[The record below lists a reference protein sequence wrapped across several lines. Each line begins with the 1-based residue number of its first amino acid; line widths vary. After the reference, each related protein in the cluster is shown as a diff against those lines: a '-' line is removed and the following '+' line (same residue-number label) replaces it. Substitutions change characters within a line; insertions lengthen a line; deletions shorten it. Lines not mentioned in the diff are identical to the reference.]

1 MALPRTTAAVPER
14 CAQTRRARCIASPD
28 REPLPMTDPRLSAVE
43 RFYDFHPINAKQ
55 ILDAVAARG
64 IAPEAITEAVLQQHD
79 QDHYGGTA
87 ATDRLIAEA
96 AVRADDVVLDICSG
110 MGGPARYLA
119 WKTDC
124 DVTGLDLTASRVQG
138 AGELT
143 RLAGLADRVR
153 FVHGNALEMPFD
165 DASFTLAIAQEA
177 FAHIPDK
184 PRLLA
189 ECARVLQ
196 PGGRLVFSDIL
207 HRGDLSAHDAQRLLD
222 GMTFSEIE
230 TLDGYAQHL
239 GACGMTIV
247 QRLDLTAEW
256 TRILVERHAMYRSLE
271 PDTVARLGREHFERY
286 DRAYEHFVG
295 LYRSGV
301 LAGALIHAVRGR

>member
-1 MALPRTTAAVPER
+1 
-14 CAQTRRARCIASPD
+14 
-28 REPLPMTDPRLSAVE
+28 MTDLRLDAVE

-55 ILDAVAARG
+55 ILDAVVARG
-64 IAPEAITEAVLQQHD
+64 IAPDAITEAVLQQHD

-87 ATDRLIAEA
+87 ATDRLITEA
-96 AVRADDVVLDICSG
+96 AVRAEDVVLDVCSG

-119 WKTDC
+119 WKTGC
-124 DVTGLDLTASRVQG
+124 DVTGLDLTASRVEG
-138 AGELT
+138 ATELT
-143 RLAGLADRVR
+143 RVAGLSDSVR
-153 FVHGNALEMPFD
+153 FVHGNALDMPFP

-207 HRGDLSAHDAQRLLD
+207 HRGNLSADDAQRLLE

-230 TLDGYAQHL
+230 TPDGYAEQL
-239 GACGMTIV
+239 SLRGMAV
-247 QRLDLTAEW
+247 VRLSDLTDEW

-271 PDTVARLGREHFERY
+271 SDTVARLGREHFERY

-295 LYRSGV
+295 LYQSGV
-301 LAGALIHAVRGR
+301 LAGALIHAVKAG

>member
-1 MALPRTTAAVPER
+1 M
-14 CAQTRRARCIASPD
+14 SD
-28 REPLPMTDPRLSAVE
+28 SRLDAVE

-64 IAPEAITEAVLQQHD
+64 IALDAITEAVLQQHD
-79 QDHYGGTA
+79 QDHFGGTA
-87 ATDRLIAEA
+87 ANDRLIIEA
-96 AVRADDVVLDICSG
+96 AVGAEDVVLDVCSG

-119 WKTDC
+119 WKTGC
-124 DVTGLDLTASRVQG
+124 KVTGLDLTASRVEG
-138 AGELT
+138 ATELT
-143 RLAGLADRVR
+143 RAAGLSGSVR
-153 FVHGNALEMPFD
+153 FVHGNALDMPFREE
-165 DASFTLAIAQEA
+165 SFTLAIAQEA

-189 ECARVLQ
+189 ECARVLR
-196 PGGRLVFSDIL
+196 PDGRLVFSDIL
-207 HRGDLSAHDAQRLLD
+207 HRGNLSIQDSQRLLQ

-230 TLDGYAQHL
+230 TMDGYAEKL
-239 GACGMTIV
+239 SLAGMRV
-247 QRLDLTAEW
+247 VRLLDLTEEW

-271 PDTVARLGREHFERY
+271 SDTVARLGREHFERY

-301 LAGALIHAVRGR
+301 LAGALIHAVKAGREP

>member
-1 MALPRTTAAVPER
+1 
-14 CAQTRRARCIASPD
+14 
-28 REPLPMTDPRLSAVE
+28 MTDPRLNAVE
-43 RFYDFHPINAKQ
+43 RFYDFHPINASQ

-64 IAPEAITEAVLQQHD
+64 IAPDAITEAVLQQHD

-87 ATDRLIAEA
+87 ATDRLITEA
-96 AVRADDVVLDICSG
+96 AVRAEDVVLDVCSG

-119 WKTDC
+119 WKTGC
-124 DVTGLDLTASRVQG
+124 DVTGLDLTASRVEG
-138 AGELT
+138 ATELT
-143 RLAGLADRVR
+143 RVAGLSESVR
-153 FVHGNALEMPFD
+153 FVHGNALDMPFH
-165 DASFTLAIAQEA
+165 DASFTLAIAQES

-189 ECARVLQ
+189 ECARVLR

-207 HRGDLSAHDAQRLLD
+207 HRGNLAAHDAQRLSE

-230 TLDGYAQHL
+230 TLEGYAQRL
-239 GACGMTIV
+239 SLCGMAV
-247 QRLDLTAEW
+247 VRLVDLTEEW

-271 PDTVARLGREHFERY
+271 SHTVARLGREHFERY

-301 LAGALIHAVRGR
+301 LGGALIHAVKSR

>member
-1 MALPRTTAAVPER
+1 
-14 CAQTRRARCIASPD
+14 
-28 REPLPMTDPRLSAVE
+28 MTDLRLDAVE

-55 ILDAVAARG
+55 ILDAVVARG
-64 IAPEAITEAVLQQHD
+64 IAPDAITEAVLQQHD

-87 ATDRLIAEA
+87 ATDRLISEA
-96 AVRADDVVLDICSG
+96 AVRAEDVVLDVCSG

-119 WKTDC
+119 WKTGC
-124 DVTGLDLTASRVQG
+124 DVTGLDLTASRVDG
-138 AGELT
+138 ATELT
-143 RLAGLADRVR
+143 RVAGLSDSVR
-153 FVHGNALEMPFD
+153 FVHGNALDMPFP

-207 HRGDLSAHDAQRLLD
+207 HRGNLSADDAQRLLE

-230 TLDGYAQHL
+230 TLDGYAEQL
-239 GACGMTIV
+239 SLRGMAV
-247 QRLDLTAEW
+247 VRLSDLTEEW
-256 TRILVERHAMYRSLE
+256 TRILIERHAMYRSLE
-271 PDTVARLGREHFERY
+271 SDTVARLGREHFERY

-295 LYRSGV
+295 LYQTGV
-301 LAGALIHAVRGR
+301 LAGALIHAVKAG